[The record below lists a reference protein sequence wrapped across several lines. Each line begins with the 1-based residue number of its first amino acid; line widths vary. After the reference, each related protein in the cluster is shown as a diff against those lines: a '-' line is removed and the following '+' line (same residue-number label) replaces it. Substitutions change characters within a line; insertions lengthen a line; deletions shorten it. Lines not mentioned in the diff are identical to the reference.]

1 MNDKI
6 DIAYIKMI
14 SESTTDDIVS
24 MLASALHI
32 SNDEAGEFALKLT
45 MEFNLTDEDIE
56 KTAKLIAN
64 ETNHVSKDGV
74 IGAWTVLNSR
84 WIDESTG
91 KLMFDLSEFERFDEL
106 RWLINDKNY
115 MKIGMSWRDFTI
127 PIHPEFDD
135 CVKISKSERLQKLLR
150 MLLSNHH
157 YRFSELY
164 DYNKITVMSNSCSF
178 NHELTEY
185 ILKWLSRDKIL
196 FSTEDALHALYT
208 LSYIVSEYKRWDNGN
223 PDVKLIFD
231 KLTETEIM
239 SECSCPDDTYGSE
252 MPDEFKK
259 IVEDLTYSLNKAKT
273 SYDKKRLLEFK
284 KLFSDEQ

>member
-1 MNDKI
+1 
-6 DIAYIKMI
+6 
-14 SESTTDDIVS
+14 
-24 MLASALHI
+24 
-32 SNDEAGEFALKLT
+32 
-45 MEFNLTDEDIE
+45 
-56 KTAKLIAN
+56 
-64 ETNHVSKDGV
+64 
-74 IGAWTVLNSR
+74 
-84 WIDESTG
+84 
-91 KLMFDLSEFERFDEL
+91 
-106 RWLINDKNY
+106 
-115 MKIGMSWRDFTI
+115 
-127 PIHPEFDD
+127 
-135 CVKISKSERLQKLLR
+135 
-150 MLLSNHH
+150 
-157 YRFSELY
+157 
-164 DYNKITVMSNSCSF
+164 MSNSCSF